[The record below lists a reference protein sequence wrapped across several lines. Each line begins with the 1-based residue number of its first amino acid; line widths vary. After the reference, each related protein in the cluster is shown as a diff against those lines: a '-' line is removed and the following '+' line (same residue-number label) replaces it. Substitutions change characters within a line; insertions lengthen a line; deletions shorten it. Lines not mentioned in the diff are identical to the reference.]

1 MIADS
6 FADPNTLGA
15 LALGFRLIHVVASG
29 ITKHANN
36 SFWTPCTTAPI
47 GRDFAFKE
55 NTLFEDLDGQLALV
69 FEPPRWLRPHVGS
82 GASCGCCLKLALV
95 TRERSL
101 RKEEGSKSDREEDNK
116 GAKHD
121 EMNLAVL

>member
-1 MIADS
+1 
-6 FADPNTLGA
+6 

-69 FEPPRWLRPHVGS
+69 FEPPRWLRPQVGS
-82 GASCGCCLKLALV
+82 GASCCCCFLKLVLHAIIA
-95 TRERSL
+95 RERSL
-101 RKEEGSKSDREEDNK
+101 RKESDSENNREKDEN

-121 EMNLAVL
+121 DLALTL

>member
-1 MIADS
+1 LIADS
-6 FADPNTLGA
+6 IADPNTLGA

-29 ITKHANN
+29 ITKHANMP
-36 SFWTPCTTAPI
+36 FLARFALGPI
-47 GRDFAFKE
+47 GRDFAFKKA
-55 NTLFEDLDGQLALV
+55 TLLEDLDGQLALV